1 MLGLAPPPSP
11 VDKNNL
17 DPPLWRSR
25 GEKREHLPRLLSEVL
40 GSRKLPLL
48 VGKMNKVIQI

>member
-17 DPPLWRSR
+17 DPPLGRPR